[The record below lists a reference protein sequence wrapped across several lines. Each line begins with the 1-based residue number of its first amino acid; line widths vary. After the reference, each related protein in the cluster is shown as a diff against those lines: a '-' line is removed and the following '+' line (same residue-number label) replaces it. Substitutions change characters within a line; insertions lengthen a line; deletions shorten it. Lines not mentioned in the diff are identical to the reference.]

1 MKAQTLLLIE
11 DNPGDARLFQEML
24 SELRGDYR
32 ITWVQTL
39 AEALKEIAQ
48 HRYQLILCDLNL
60 PDSRGLETAAA
71 VIAAA
76 SGEPIIVLT
85 GQNDDQMALGAIKAG
100 AQDYLL
106 KNTVTPDLIDRT
118 IRYAIERKRADGEK
132 MKLQAQLIQAQK
144 MEAIGTMAG
153 AIAHHFNNQLQA
165 VMGNLEM
172 AMDNLPRVA
181 DISEALAEAMQAAR
195 KAAEISRLMLTYL
208 GQTPG
213 KHEPIDLSE
222 TCRQSLTLLQ
232 AAAPKG
238 MILKADFPSSGPV
251 VRAYTNQM
259 YQVLTNLV
267 TNAWEATAENK
278 GDICLTVTTVSHED
292 IPALYRFPIGW
303 QPQKIAYAC
312 LEVSDTGC
320 GISNKDIEKI
330 FDPFFTTKFIG
341 RGLGLPVVMGI
352 VKAHGGGVTVDSEP
366 GRGSVFRIF
375 LPATSDKIP
384 CQPDLPAVPGARPT
398 GKADN
403 FSGIEGVGTTV
414 LLIEDEE
421 QVRKM
426 AIAMLTHLGY
436 RVLEAKDGIHAV
448 EIFKQHQH
456 EIHCVLTDLTLPH
469 MDGWETL
476 TALRLLSPNIPV
488 ILCSGYGEAQVMSGE
503 HTEQP
508 DAFLGKP
515 YQLKGLRETI
525 SRTLVN
531 KKNGITHVS

>member
-24 SELRGDYR
+24 SDLRGEYR

-39 AEALKEIAQ
+39 AEALKEISQ
-48 HRYQLILCDLNL
+48 HSYQLILCDLGL
-60 PDSRGLETAAA
+60 PDSRGLETASA

-85 GQNDDQMALGAIKAG
+85 GQNDDQMALNAIKAG

-172 AMDNLPRVA
+172 AMDELPRGV

-195 KAAEISRLMLTYL
+195 KAAEVSGLMLTYL
-208 GQTPG
+208 GQTPVI
-213 KHEPIDLSE
+213 HEPIDLSE
-222 TCRQSLTLLQ
+222 ACRQSLTLLQ

-238 MILKADFPSSGPV
+238 MILNADFPASGPV

-259 YQVLTNLV
+259 SQILTNLV
-267 TNAWEATAENK
+267 TNAWEATAGNK
-278 GDICLTVTTVSHED
+278 GDVRLTVKTVSHED
-292 IPALYRFPIGW
+292 IPDLKRFPIGW
-303 QPQKIAYAC
+303 RPQKTAYAC

-320 GISNKDIEKI
+320 GISDKDIEKI

-341 RGLGLPVVMGI
+341 RGLGLPVVIGI
-352 VKAHGGGVTVDSEP
+352 VKSHGGGVTVDSEP
-366 GRGSVFRIF
+366 GRGSVFRVF
-375 LPATSDKIP
+375 LPATSEKIP
-384 CQPDLPAVPGARPT
+384 CRPDLPAMPGALQT
-398 GKADN
+398 GKAEN
-403 FSGIEGVGTTV
+403 FSGIEGSGTV
-414 LLIEDEE
+414 LLIEDEA

-426 AIAMLTHLGY
+426 ARAMLTHLGY
-436 RVLEAKDGIHAV
+436 RVLEAKDGIGAV
-448 EIFKQHQH
+448 EIFKQHQP

-476 TALRLLSPNIPV
+476 TALRMLSPNIPV
-488 ILCSGYGEAQVMSGE
+488 ILSSGYAEAQVMAGE
-503 HTEQP
+503 HAEQP

-515 YQLKGLRETI
+515 YQLKVLREI
-525 SRTLVN
+525 LSRTLAR
-531 KKNGITHVS
+531 